1 MANIRVVLFFK
12 GKNIF
17 FSFNKDMSLDENIIL
32 AKAKLGIPFEN
43 RVFLINQKFQA
54 EIDNVNII
62 QQDDI
67 LNIIVNPSQ
76 PNPTS
81 GTVWIF
87 ITLAKAMI

>member
-62 QQDDI
+62 
-67 LNIIVNPSQ
+67 VNPSQ